1 LDRQRIGRHQ
11 FGPGDGDVSGPDQV
25 WSWTAKVWSVM
36 LSVFALVLVLNITW
50 TLLRPLIPM
59 IFIVGIIVLGIVAWN
74 RARWR

>member
-1 LDRQRIGRHQ
+1 
-11 FGPGDGDVSGPDQV
+11 VSGPDQV